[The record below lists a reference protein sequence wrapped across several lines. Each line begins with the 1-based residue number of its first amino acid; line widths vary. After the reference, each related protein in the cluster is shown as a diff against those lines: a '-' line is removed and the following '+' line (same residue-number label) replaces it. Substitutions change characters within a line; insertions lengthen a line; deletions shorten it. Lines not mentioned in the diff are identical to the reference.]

1 MQLRL
6 ASNAGAVQLRSRAN
20 AEDVLLDSFTLN
32 KLEFDQVRRILS
44 RYARC
49 SLGRDLAVRISP
61 SRRPETIRR
70 WLDETSQMV
79 RALRDVGPPPFAGVT
94 DIHEALSRAHPG
106 GGAGGDDFA
115 AIASTLE
122 GATAVRRW
130 GEGLGDGMELLT
142 AHTSRL
148 ADFDEPIEAI
158 RSVVDTR
165 GEVMD
170 SASPAL
176 GRIRRDI
183 EQTRQKIHDV
193 IYSYTR
199 RKEVARILQDP
210 IVTMHEDRF
219 VLPVKADRR
228 GELPGV
234 VHRTSGSGATVF
246 VEPAESVQLNNRLAE
261 LIDDER
267 REVVRLLND
276 LSIVVQ
282 GRHDEMAAALRTL
295 AQVDLI
301 CAKAQYAYQFD
312 FVRPETTER
321 GGMLLTQAR
330 HPLLLEQAY
339 QQEREGAPPDQRHP
353 VVPIDVRLGMDFDV
367 LIVTGSNTG
376 GKTVALKTVALLG
389 TMAQSGMHIPAGPG
403 STLPVFRNILLDVG
417 DEQSLEQSL
426 STFGAHIRRVRYIL
440 RKADRYT
447 LVLLDELGSGTDPE
461 EGGAIGQAVLDEL
474 RRIGCMAMVS
484 THLGVLK
491 AYAFNHDRVDN
502 ASVEFNTRTLRPTYH
517 LRIGEPGESHAI
529 TVAAA
534 MGMPRNVIAAARK
547 HFGSRGSD
555 FRRAIRATRD
565 SRRKSEEAL
574 TEARTAQL
582 AAEDMQQQYTRKMDQ
597 LHRLREH
604 FESWLASLSEFR
616 PGDEV
621 PLPKMGKTG
630 RLVRLQ
636 VNRQIAVVDVDNLQV
651 EVPLTELMPD
661 LGQGAVRQE
670 IASLREQILDQARQ
684 SEAVR
689 AEAERLHK
697 EYQRSLSQQRARRLQ
712 YEAWLSELARARVG
726 QTVPIAKAPGRGKLI
741 ELNLPVGKAVVETS
755 RGTVELPVQELFP
768 QTGPFA
774 RRRRPPAGAKPQ
786 GAPRRK
792 EARRPKGAKEAAQTK
807 GTGGPKRVD
816 RKDQPVT
823 RRRPDSAKAQA
834 ARQAVLATQPGEEV
848 YVVPFHKRARL
859 IRFNDAQDQ
868 ALVASGP
875 FEMEIPVA
883 DLEPAR

>member
-1 MQLRL
+1 M
-6 ASNAGAVQLRSRAN
+6 
-20 AEDVLLDSFTLN
+20 DSFTLN
-32 KLEFDQVRRILS
+32 KLEFDQVRHILM

-49 SLGRDLAVRISP
+49 SLGRELAAKIGP
-61 SRRPETIRR
+61 SRRPETVLR
-70 WLDETSQMV
+70 WLEETSQMV
-79 RALRDVGPPPFAGVT
+79 RALRDVGPPPFAGIT
-94 DIHEALSRAHPG
+94 DIRDALSRAHPG
-106 GGAGGDDFA
+106 GGATGEDFA
-115 AIASTLE
+115 AIASALD
-122 GATAVRRW
+122 GMAAVRRW
-130 GEGLGDGMELLT
+130 AEGLAEGMELLT
-142 AHTSRL
+142 AMGGQL
-148 ADFDEPIEAI
+148 GEFDREIEAI
-158 RSVVDTR
+158 RAIVDTR

-199 RKEVARILQDP
+199 RREVARILQDP
-210 IVTMHEDRF
+210 IVTIHEDRF

-234 VHRTSGSGATVF
+234 VHRTSASGATVF
-246 VEPAESVQLNNRLAE
+246 VEPAESVQLNNQLAE
-261 LIDDER
+261 MIDDER

-276 LSIVVQ
+276 LSIVIQ
-282 GRHDEMAAALRTL
+282 KRTDEMIPALRAAA
-295 AQVDLI
+295 QIDLL
-301 CAKAQYAYQFD
+301 CCKGQYAYQFD
-312 FVRPETTER
+312 FVRPEMTER
-321 GGMLLTQAR
+321 GGLRLTRAL
-330 HPLLLEQAY
+330 HPLLLEQVH
-339 QQEREGAPPDQRHP
+339 QQEREGVAPESRHA
-353 VVPIDVRLGMDFDV
+353 VVPIDVRLGVDFDV

-389 TMAQSGMHIPAGPG
+389 VMAQSGMHIPAGPG
-403 STLPVFRNILLDVG
+403 STLPVFRHILLDVG
-417 DEQSLEQSL
+417 DEQSLQQSL
-426 STFGAHIRRVRYIL
+426 STFGAHIRRVRHIL
-440 RKADRYT
+440 RKADRYS

-474 RRIGCMAMVS
+474 RRLGCLAMIT

-502 ASVEFNTRTLRPTYH
+502 ASVDFDTRTLRPTYH

-534 MGMPRNVIAAARK
+534 MGMPKNVIASARK

-565 SRRKSEEAL
+565 SRRKSEEAM
-574 TEARTAQL
+574 TEARSAQL
-582 AAEDMQQQYTRKMDQ
+582 AAEDSQQQYARKMDQ
-597 LHRLREH
+597 LHRLQAH

-670 IASLREQILDQARQ
+670 IASLREQILAQARQ

-689 AEAERLHK
+689 AEAERLHA
-697 EYQRSLSQQRARRLQ
+697 EYQRSLSQQRVRRLQ
-712 YEAWLSELARARVG
+712 YEGWLVDLARARVG
-726 QTVPIAKAPGRGKLI
+726 QNVPIARAPGQGTLL
-741 ELNLPVGKAVVETS
+741 ELNLPVGKAVVETA
-755 RGTVELPVQELFP
+755 RGKIELPVQDLFP
-768 QTGPFA
+768 QSGPFA
-774 RRRRPPAGAKPQ
+774 RHKKPPAPRKQPPGQPQ
-786 GAPRRK
+786 T
-792 EARRPKGAKEAAQTK
+792 ARGPKGHKPA
-807 GTGGPKRVD
+807 G
-816 RKDQPVT
+816 KDSKDLPIV

-834 ARQAVLATQPGEEV
+834 SRQAVLATQPGQEV

-859 IRFNDAQDQ
+859 IRFNAAQDQ

-883 DLEPAR
+883 DLEPAK